1 MKAIAT
7 LEELV
12 DHAVAV
18 AQGESTW
25 KEVDI
30 LPGAAA
36 VPIRVA
42 GAGWGKYID
51 ARGGCFVNSM
61 QKKLDDV
68 FSSYPGQLPAFAPLI
83 KVEVREGSNELL
95 PFLEPFVREVIDKV
109 SPEQVV
115 EIIKYGVLCVSGV
128 WAIGKSI
135 SLVDKIDERRAA
147 RKDKESVLTAMTE
160 QQQQALRVIEKS
172 VESIRQIVLDDEKSE
187 QNFAKPM
194 KDYVHSLDDND
205 TVAVASVP
213 PIEAIHIKNFF
224 KARRRPRS
232 STRHVACDALL
243 KILGLNFEQP
253 QPRLEIEQEGKKYVA
268 IIERL
273 SDEERRQLLG
283 QVDGRLKK
291 ENSLQLNLRVD
302 AYFNDSGLN
311 RICIVGLG
319 VPRAG
324 VVINTFADIPN
335 NVRGVYDEFN
345 HSPQE

>member
-18 AQGESTW
+18 AQGETTW
-25 KEVDI
+25 SDVDI

-36 VPIRVA
+36 IPIRVD

-51 ARGGCFVNSM
+51 ARGGSFVNSM
-61 QKKLDDV
+61 QEKLDDV
-68 FSSYPGQLPAFAPLI
+68 FSSYPGQLPAHAPLI

-95 PFLEPFVREVIDKV
+95 PFLEPFIRMVIDKV

-115 EIIKYGVLCVSGV
+115 EIIKYGILCVSGI
-128 WAIGKSI
+128 WTIGKSI
-135 SLVDKIDERRAA
+135 NLVDKIDERRAA
-147 RKDKESVLTAMTE
+147 RKDKEKVLTAMTE
-160 QQQQALRVIEKS
+160 QQQQALKVIEKS
-172 VESIRQIVLDDEKSE
+172 VDAIRQIVLDDEKAE
-187 QNFAKPM
+187 QNYAKPL

-205 TVAVASVP
+205 TVAVAAAP
-213 PIEAIHIKNFF
+213 PIEAVHAKKFF

-232 STRHVACDALL
+232 YMRHVACDALL

-253 QPRLEIEQEGKKYVA
+253 QPRLEIEQNGKKYVA

-273 SDEERRQLLG
+273 SDEERQQLIG

-291 ENSLQLNLRVD
+291 SDSLQLNLRVD
-302 AYFNDSGLN
+302 AYFNDAGLN

-319 VPRAG
+319 TPRKN
-324 VVINTFADIPN
+324 VTINSFSDIPH
-335 NVRGVYDEFN
+335 NVSGVFDEFN